1 MIPFFRNLSIFDFEL
16 KCPSGI
22 RQSTVTTSSDPITDV
37 TDLADRQTSLL
48 TLLYPVRRMDRF
60 DIKRD

>member
-16 KCPSGI
+16 KRPSEI
-22 RQSTVTTSSDPITDV
+22 RQSTVTTSPDPITEEIEE
-37 TDLADRQTSLL
+37 ADGQTSLL
-48 TLLYPVRRMDRF
+48 ILLYPVSRMDRF